1 MDRFACRTPRF
12 RVSIPGFF
20 FCQPGTE
27 AVDVFAQNWDEENN
41 WILPPV
47 LQVSRVIAH
56 AGACKAVG
64 TLVIPMWKSS
74 YFWLLL
80 CEDGKHWNPFVRDW
94 VTLPKFKN
102 LFIKGRVKNH
112 VFGSKNL
119 SFGEVALRLNFK
131 QPRRQLFSGFLHR

>member
-1 MDRFACRTPRF
+1 MSRAIDFDDYAIHDDMFRKLDCNGDPTEWTGLPAAITPRF
-12 RVSIPGFF
+12 RVSIRGFF

-27 AVDVFAQNWDEENN
+27 AVDVFAQNWDGENN

-64 TLVIPMWKSS
+64 TLVIPVWKSS

-80 CEDGKHWNPFVRDW
+80 CEDGKHWNP
-94 VTLPKFKN
+94 L
-102 LFIKGRVKNH
+102 I
-112 VFGSKNL
+112 
-119 SFGEVALRLNFK
+119 E
-131 QPRRQLFSGFLHR
+131 